1 MEKYISYFKAILAWV
16 DRTGGTLRDAL
27 VAFADFT
34 KSVADRIPETVDPAG
49 TDPSPQAMTESV
61 DAVQFMRDTVKASDE
76 GRQTALAVNWRAL
89 LGKLFQ
95 VFMGAFG
102 GAGGGLFGGGGG
114 ANPAP
119 APAPRSNR

>member
-61 DAVQFMRDTVKASDE
+61 DAVQLMRDAVKAHDE
-76 GRQTALAVNWRAL
+76 GRQTALNINWRAWL
-89 LGKLFQ
+89 AKLFE
-95 VFMGAFG
+95 VFTGALG
-102 GAGGGLFGGGGG
+102 GMGGGLFGGGG
-114 ANPAP
+114 AAP
-119 APAPRSNR
+119 APAPRSSR